1 MSSVCSDHLH
11 IHYGEMSDEEV
22 KRLWGQ
28 VGNNLTPSRLASL
41 NYGAPPEGSAEHA
54 YAMVRHEMVSRNLL
68 SFKAL

>member
-1 MSSVCSDHLH
+1 MSSVCSDLPH
-11 IHYGEMSDEEV
+11 IHYGEMSDAEL

-28 VGNNLTPSRLASL
+28 VGNNLTPTRLASL
-41 NYGAPPEGSAEHA
+41 NSGAPSEGCAEHA